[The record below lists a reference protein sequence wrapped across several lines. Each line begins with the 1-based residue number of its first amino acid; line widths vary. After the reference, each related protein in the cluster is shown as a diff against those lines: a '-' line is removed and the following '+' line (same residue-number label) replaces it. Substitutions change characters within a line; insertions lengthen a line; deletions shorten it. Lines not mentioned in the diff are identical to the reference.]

1 MTAVC
6 PLCTTTFTRSRDLLR
21 HTANRCPLRNSYNNQ
36 IITESKM
43 NIIAPINKKITVKL
57 KDRQNLSTIKS
68 EGKPIIQIPKTVNVE
83 IGSQSELD
91 KLTNAVTKMMEKL
104 EKLEKKIEEKSTIV
118 IKNHNNTLL
127 RI

>member
-1 MTAVC
+1 MTVAC
-6 PLCTTTFTRSRDLLR
+6 PLCTATFTRSRDLLR

-36 IITESKM
+36 IIKESKM

-57 KDRQNLSTIKS
+57 KDRQNLSTIKAKDTS
-68 EGKPIIQIPKTVNVE
+68 LIQIPETANVE
-83 IGSQSELD
+83 IAPPSELN
-91 KLTNAVTKMMEKL
+91 KLTNAVIKMMEKL
-104 EKLEKKIEEKSTIV
+104 EQLEKKIEEKSTIV